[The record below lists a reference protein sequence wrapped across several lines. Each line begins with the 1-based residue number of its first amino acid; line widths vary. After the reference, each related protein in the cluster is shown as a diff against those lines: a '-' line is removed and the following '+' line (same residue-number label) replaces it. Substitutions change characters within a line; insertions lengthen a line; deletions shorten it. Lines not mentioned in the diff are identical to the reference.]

1 MAKDKNARKILV
13 MGVGNT
19 LMQDDGVGI
28 RVAEALRSSP
38 DPHSALEVVDG
49 GTIGLALLP
58 EIEDA
63 DAVIVVDASEL
74 DAAPGTIRIF
84 LDEEIDQALSGKR
97 RTVHEVALL
106 DLFGAAAIRGRMPPR
121 RALVAIQP
129 ACTDWGTE
137 STPPVTAAIAKAC
150 DTIRQ
155 LATEWRAGE
164 RAA

>member
-1 MAKDKNARKILV
+1 MDAARNVKRILV

-28 RVAEALRSSP
+28 
-38 DPHSALEVVDG
+38 EVTRKLAARPGRHPSLHIVDG

-74 DAAPGTIRIF
+74 GASAGTLETF
-84 LDEEIDQALSGKR
+84 HNEAIDTLLSGKR

-106 DLFGAAAIRGRMPPR
+106 DLFAAAAISGRMPAR
-121 RALVAIQP
+121 RTLVAIQP
-129 ACTDWGTE
+129 GNTEWGSGCTQPVEAAAERACALIE
-137 STPPVTAAIAKAC
+137 
-150 DTIRQ
+150 Q
-155 LATEWRAGE
+155 LAEDWTQCEV
-164 RAA
+164 AA

>member
-1 MAKDKNARKILV
+1 MDTAVPVENVLV

-28 RVAEALRSSP
+28 EVTRALTENSDRHPS
-38 DPHSALEVVDG
+38 LRIVDG

-74 DAAPGTIRIF
+74 GAPPGTLQLF
-84 LDEEIDQALSGKR
+84 HNEEIDALLSGKR

-106 DLFGAAAIRGRMPPR
+106 DLFAAAAIGGRLPAR
-121 RALVAIQP
+121 RTLVAIQP
-129 ACTDWGTE
+129 GCTDWGSGCTG
-137 STPPVTAAIAKAC
+137 PVREATLRACTLIEDLVHDWTQTGVAA
-150 DTIRQ
+150 
-155 LATEWRAGE
+155 
-164 RAA
+164 

>member
-1 MAKDKNARKILV
+1 MNADVNIRNVLV

-28 RVAEALRSSP
+28 RVIEALRAAPGTHPSLRP
-38 DPHSALEVVDG
+38 IDG

-74 DAAPGTIRIF
+74 GADPGTLRT
-84 LDEEIDQALSGKR
+84 LHDQEIDKQLSGKQ

-106 DLFGAAAIRGRMPPR
+106 DLFSAAAIRGRMPAH
-121 RALVAIQP
+121 RALIAIQP
-129 ACTDWGTE
+129 ECTDWGTDL
-137 STPPVTAAIAKAC
+137 TPPVHGALEAACEEIN
-150 DTIRQ
+150 R
-155 LATEWRAGE
+155 LAAEWDAAE